1 MTVSEKSLSILI
13 PNYNGKKLLEEYLPY
28 TIIAAKNSNLT
39 YEIIVVDDASSDD
52 SVSFL
57 MSKYPEIILQVN
69 TQNQGFSKT
78 CNVGIQIAKNQLL
91 LILNSDIKLSP
102 NFFKGLLKYFDIPS
116 TFGVMSHIKDQN
128 NLSHIERA
136 QTLTKFGFK
145 MNRKP
150 VHSDYSKDKLYPTIF
165 LSGANALVDLD
176 KIKKI
181 GGFNELFSPYYFE
194 DADLSIRAWRMGWK
208 CYFDNFSTC
217 EHLGSFTIK
226 NSAKSKKIKT
236 VYYRNKF
243 IINALHLRDNE
254 IFFLNIQLLILTVIP
269 KVLIGNFWIVNSFID
284 YLNKTKEI
292 LCAKKQFNTLMLE
305 NENKSSL
312 WDLQEIITELHPN

>member
-1 MTVSEKSLSILI
+1 MSEKSLSILI
-13 PNYNGKKLLEEYLPY
+13 PNYNGKKLLEDYLPS
-28 TIIAAKNSNLT
+28 TIIAAKNSNLS
-39 YEIIVVDDASSDD
+39 YEIIIVDDASTDD
-52 SVSFL
+52 SVAFL
-57 MSKYPEIILQVN
+57 RSNYPEVTLQIN
-69 TQNQGFSKT
+69 AKNQGFSKT
-78 CNVGIQIAKNQLL
+78 CNVGIQIAKNKLL

-102 NFFKGLLKYFDIPS
+102 NYFQSQLKYFDIPN

-128 NLSHIERA
+128 NPSHIERA
-136 QTLTKFGFK
+136 QTLTRFGFK

-150 VHSDYSKDKLYPTIF
+150 VNSVYFNNKEYPTIF

-176 KIKKI
+176 KIKTI

-226 NSAKSKKIKT
+226 NSEKAKNIKR

-243 IINALHLRDNE
+243 IINALHLKANH
-254 IFFLNIQLLILTVIP
+254 IFFLNLQILLLTVIP
-269 KVLIGNFWIVNSFID
+269 KLLIGNFWIFNSFMD
-284 YLNKTKEI
+284 YLKRSKKI
-292 LCAKKQFNTLMLE
+292 LVENNEFKNLMLK
-305 NENKSSL
+305 NKSKISL
-312 WDLQEIITELHPN
+312 WDLKEIIKNLQPN